1 MRKQS
6 TQEEEEF
13 VGLRFIHR
21 PGTDRSGPLV
31 ILVHG
36 RAGNAQVMWAFDRVI
51 PPHATVVSFEAF
63 LEDPLGGFSWWYM
76 DSTEPVRPAIVRA
89 RERLCYA
96 IERYVELENI
106 RPSKRIALGFSQG
119 SVLLSAAL
127 LTGKLAL
134 EGLGIL
140 AGVVYEGEEPP
151 VINGHPRVLIAHGTQ
166 DEVLTVERARV
177 GAERLKALGLDVTYV
192 EEDVGHKVGVQG
204 TRALKEWLAGI
215 VGS

>member
-1 MRKQS
+1 MRQQS

-21 PGTDRSGPLV
+21 VGTDRSGPLV

-36 RAGNAQVMWAFDRVI
+36 RAGDAQVMWAFDRVI
-51 PPHATVVSFEAF
+51 PSQATVVSLEAF

-76 DSTEPVRPAIVRA
+76 ESTEPVRPAIVRA
-89 RERLCYA
+89 RDRLCYA
-96 IERYVELENI
+96 IERYIELENI
-106 RPSKRIALGFSQG
+106 RPSKRVALGFSQG
-119 SVLLSAAL
+119 AVLLSAAL
-127 LTGKLAL
+127 LTGKLPL

-151 VINGHPRVLIAHGTQ
+151 GIKGHTRVLIAHGTQ
-166 DEVLTVERARV
+166 DEVLMVDRARV
-177 GAERLKALGLDVTYV
+177 GAERLRALGLDVTYV

-204 TRALKEWLAGI
+204 TRALKEWLAEI
-215 VGS
+215 VRS